1 MQNWRRSP
9 GTVAGQLAG
18 DRLLQDRVQRSA
30 AQWRRLGL
38 HLRSVTPRD
47 ILRLLLVAGAL
58 YAVLWLAVESW
69 PALLPFVAGG
79 LIGYAVLP
87 IVNALDRVMPRPLAA
102 LLTMTGAL
110 CLLGLSLAIL
120 VPPLA
125 LQLFRLYQALPTLE
139 ELREA
144 VERLRQQLGAL
155 PLPVQDFVRDSWARA
170 STTLRANLELAVG
183 RSAELTVAGLLG
195 LFEALS
201 FFLGLLVIPTW
212 LLSVVTGQRRAAQ
225 EIDRTLPS
233 WLRPDFWAVVRIVD
247 GAFGAFIRGQLLVAL
262 AVGGLTYAGLQGLEW
277 LGWPVGYPV
286 VLAVVAAL
294 FQLVPQL
301 GPLVS
306 AVLGALV
313 GFSASPGTGLA
324 VLGMYY
330 LVQRLVGMSVGS
342 RVERRVSDLH
352 PTILVLVIVALSQL
366 GWQWIFL
373 AAPVAAVAH
382 DLWRYAFGRLG
393 DPPRPAG
400 VLPGAEL
407 SGAPPAGAEAPGLPA
422 PRPLPL
428 VYRRTQETR
437 GARGAWRRSETARTS
452 PS

>member
-1 MQNWRRSP
+1 MQNGSRSP
-9 GTVAGQLAG
+9 GPGAGPLAG
-18 DRLLQDRVQRSA
+18 DRLLQDRAQRSA

-87 IVNALDRVMPRPLAA
+87 IVNALDRVIPRPLAA

-144 VERLRQQLGAL
+144 VERLRQQLGTL
-155 PLPVQDFVRDSWARA
+155 PLPVQDVVRDSWARA

-225 EIDRTLPS
+225 GIDRTLPS

-342 RVERRVSDLH
+342 RVERRVSD
-352 PTILVLVIVALSQL
+352 
-366 GWQWIFL
+366 
-373 AAPVAAVAH
+373 
-382 DLWRYAFGRLG
+382 
-393 DPPRPAG
+393 
-400 VLPGAEL
+400 
-407 SGAPPAGAEAPGLPA
+407 
-422 PRPLPL
+422 
-428 VYRRTQETR
+428 
-437 GARGAWRRSETARTS
+437 
-452 PS
+452 